1 MIGKNISR
9 YRILEQ
15 IGAGG
20 MGVVY
25 RARDEQLDRDVA
37 IKVLAPG
44 LLADTAARKRFRK
57 EALSLARVNFPSVA
71 TIHEFGSEG
80 ERDFLVTE
88 YIPGT
93 TLDAKLFRT
102 HLPQKEVVQLGIQL
116 AQGLA
121 AAHEHGIVHR
131 DLKPGNLRITP
142 DGRLK
147 ILDFGLAQFAPQVSE
162 LAQTLT
168 LTNSAELTGTLPYMA
183 PEQLRGEPADP
194 RTDLWAAGA
203 VLYEM
208 ATGKRPFP
216 QTNPALL
223 ISSILN
229 EQPAKPSAIVPGM
242 TPDLEN
248 IILKALDKDPAR
260 RYQSALEMGVD
271 LERALHPTNPSRA
284 PEPAPIPQK
293 LVLAAAPPA
302 RLWKFGVAG
311 LSLAILLTAAYFVGH
326 RRRGNSQLETAATGR
341 KSVAVWGFKNLSGKP
356 EQNWLSVAL
365 ADMLTA
371 ELSAGDKLKTIPGE
385 TVARTKADLKIP
397 DTESMSAETLSGVYQ
412 HLGSNL
418 VVLGSYLDIGG
429 QTRVDVRVQDT
440 AKGETVATLSA
451 SQPDAML
458 LDLVKDLGAQLR
470 EKCAAGPITPE
481 EAAQVRAAQP
491 STADAARLYAE
502 GIEKLREFD
511 NLGAFQLLQHA
522 VAAEPGNALAHLAL
536 ARAWGELGYDA
547 KAEAEAK
554 TAYDLSRNFSRKE
567 SLLMEANYRVTTRA
581 WDRAVDLYKSLW
593 TFYPDDLEYGLL
605 LSDAQVSA
613 GQAQNAMT
621 TVNSLRQLSGPL
633 RNDPRIDLAEAKTHA
648 GLADFRQAVVTAQAA
663 EKKATRLGERFLIA
677 QTLLEQCDDL
687 LQLGQYAD
695 AKAKGEQAEETFRT
709 TGDLRSQ
716 AKSLTCMATVAANQG
731 DTASA
736 RSMHDK
742 ALTLARQTG
751 AQSDIAGA
759 LINLG
764 NLLATSGSLEESS
777 QRYREALTVAQAAG
791 DSADALLAE
800 NNLAANLMS
809 QGNFTAARTQFES
822 SVRIA
827 QTLGDQARV
836 LEARLNLGM
845 IATALGDLEGA
856 RSGLEEDLQKSQ
868 SLALRSDEAICLA
881 ALGDVA
887 FAEDDLTLAGR
898 RYQRSLEIRTQ
909 LGEKGSIATTQVSLA
924 VLALEQSRTAQAESL
939 AQQAV
944 QEFQSEKVPNQQAA
958 AQDVLAQALLSQHK
972 LNEASTEIAAAEA
985 LGANDPPTLLSLAIT
1000 EARVS
1005 AGKGSSAEAIQKLL
1019 ATSQRARNMGLIPYE
1034 LQARL
1039 AISEIQTAGATSKHN
1054 DRDDKDKGA
1063 KDSSKARAGVELLRR
1078 DALRLNYKLIA
1089 RHTEALLA
1097 AQSVH

>member
-37 IKVLAPG
+37 IKVLSPG
-44 LLADTAARKRFRK
+44 LLSDTAARKRFRK

-102 HLPQKEVVQLGIQL
+102 CLPQKEVVQLGIQL

-147 ILDFGLAQFAPQVSE
+147 ILDFGLAQFAPQISE

-183 PEQLRGEPADP
+183 PEQLKGEPADP

-208 ATGKRPFP
+208 TTGKRPFP

-229 EQPAKPSAIVPGM
+229 DQPAPPSATIPGI

-248 IILKALDKDPAR
+248 IILKALDKDPGR
-260 RYQSALEMGVD
+260 RYQSALEMCVD
-271 LERALHPTNPSRA
+271 LERALHPTNPSRSA
-284 PEPAPIPQK
+284 DPVPIEQKPAP
-293 LVLAAAPPA
+293 AAAVPA
-302 RLWKFGVAG
+302 RFWKVGLAG
-311 LSLAILLTAAYFVGH
+311 FCLLVLLTAAYFVSL
-326 RRRGNSQLETAATGR
+326 RRRGNPQVDPAPAGR
-341 KSVAVWGFKNLSGKP
+341 TSVAVWGFKNLSGKP

-371 ELSAGDKLKTIPGE
+371 ELSAGDKLRTIPGE
-385 TVARTKADLKIP
+385 TVARTQADLKIP

-418 VVLGSYLDIGG
+418 IVLGSYLDIGG
-429 QTRVDVRVQDT
+429 ETRVNVRVQDT
-440 AKGETVATLSA
+440 VKGETVATLSA

-470 EKCAAGPITPE
+470 EKCAAGAITPE
-481 EAAQVRAAQP
+481 EAAQVRASQP
-491 STADAARLYAE
+491 STADSARLYAE
-502 GIEKLREFD
+502 GIEKLRAFD
-511 NLGAFQLLQHA
+511 NLGASQLLEQA

-547 KAEAEAK
+547 KAESEAK

-567 SLLMEANYRVTTRA
+567 GLLVEANYRVTTRA

-613 GQAQNAMT
+613 GQAQNAMS
-621 TVNSLRQLSGPL
+621 TVSSLRQLSGPL
-633 RNDPRIDLAEAKTHA
+633 RNDPRIDLAEAKSHA
-648 GLADFRQAVVTAQAA
+648 SLADFRQAVVAAQAA
-663 EKKATRLGERFLIA
+663 EKKATKLGERFLIA

-695 AKAKGEQAEETFRT
+695 AKSKGEQAEDTFHAA
-709 TGDLRSQ
+709 GDLRSQ
-716 AKSLTCMATVAANQG
+716 AKSLTCVATVAANQG
-731 DTASA
+731 DGASA
-736 RSMHDK
+736 RSMHNK
-742 ALTLARQTG
+742 ALMLARQTG
-751 AQSDIAGA
+751 AQNDIAGA

-777 QRYREALTVAQAAG
+777 QRYREALSIAQAAG

-809 QGNFTAARTQFES
+809 QADFTAARTQFES
-822 SVRIA
+822 SVKTA

-845 IATALGDLEGA
+845 IATVLGDLEDA

-887 FAEDDLTLAGR
+887 FAEDDLTLAGK

-924 VLALEQSRTAQAESL
+924 ALALELGRAAQAESL
-939 AQQAV
+939 GRQAV
-944 QEFQSEKVPNQQAA
+944 QEFQLEKVPNQQAA
-958 AQDVLAQALLSQHK
+958 AQDVLAQALLAQHK
-972 LNEASTEIAAAEA
+972 LSEASTEIAAAEA
-985 LGANDPPTLLSLAIT
+985 LGATDPPTLLSLAIT
-1000 EARVS
+1000 EARIS
-1005 AGKGSSAEAIQKLL
+1005 AGKGSSAEAMQKLL
-1019 ATSQRARNMGLIPYE
+1019 ATSQRARKMGLIPYE

-1039 AISEIQTAGATSKHN
+1039 AISEIQTADGATGKN
-1054 DRDDKDKGA
+1054 KDDKDK
-1063 KDSSKARAGVELLRR
+1063 ARTGVASLRR
-1078 DALRLNYKLIA
+1078 DAMQSSYKLIA
-1089 RHTEALLA
+1089 RHADALLA

>member
-37 IKVLAPG
+37 IKVLSPG
-44 LLADTAARKRFRK
+44 LLSDTTARKRFRK
-57 EALSLARVNFPSVA
+57 EAISLAQVNFPSVA

-80 ERDFLVTE
+80 ELDFLVTE

-102 HLPQKEVVQLGIQL
+102 RLPQKEVVQLGIQL

-147 ILDFGLAQFAPQVSE
+147 ILDFGLAQFAPQISE
-162 LAQTLT
+162 LAQTAT

-183 PEQLRGEPADP
+183 PEQLKGEPADP

-223 ISSILN
+223 ISSILH
-229 EQPAKPSAIVPGM
+229 EQPAMPSAIVPGI

-260 RYQSALEMGVD
+260 RYQSAIEMGVD
-271 LERALHPTNPSRA
+271 LERALHPTNPSRLA
-284 PEPAPIPQK
+284 DPFPIDQKPAPVVAVP
-293 LVLAAAPPA
+293 
-302 RLWKFGVAG
+302 RFWKAGVAG
-311 LSLAILLTAAYFVGH
+311 LCLLLLLAAAYFVNL
-326 RRRGNSQLETAATGR
+326 RRRNAQVETAPAGR
-341 KSVAVWGFKNLSGKP
+341 TSVAVWGFKNLSGKP

-365 ADMLTA
+365 ADMLTT

-397 DTESMSAETLSGVYQ
+397 DSDSMSPETLSGIYQ

-418 VVLGSYLDIGG
+418 VVMGSYLNIGG

-440 AKGETVATLSA
+440 SKGETVATLSA
-451 SQPDAML
+451 SQPEAML
-458 LDLVKDLGAQLR
+458 LDLVKDLGTQLR
-470 EKCAAGPITPE
+470 EKCAAGAITPE

-511 NLGAFQLLQHA
+511 NLGAFRLLQHA

-567 SLLMEANYRVTTRA
+567 SLLIEANYRVTTRA

-605 LSDAQVSA
+605 LSDAQVSS
-613 GQAQNAMT
+613 GQAQTALS

-633 RNDPRIDLAEAKTHA
+633 RNDPRIDLAEAKSHA
-648 GLADFRQAVVTAQAA
+648 SLADFRQAVTAAQAA
-663 EKKATRLGERFLIA
+663 EKKATNLGERFLAA

-695 AKAKGEQAEETFRT
+695 AKTKGEQAEETFRT

-736 RSMHDK
+736 RSMHEK
-742 ALTLARQTG
+742 ALALARQTG
-751 AQSDIAGA
+751 AQNDIAGA

-764 NLLATSGSLEESS
+764 NLLATSGPIEESS

-791 DSADALLAE
+791 DSSDALLAE

-809 QGNFTAARTQFES
+809 QGNFTAARSQFES
-822 SVRIA
+822 SVKTA

-845 IATALGDLEGA
+845 IATMLGDLEGA
-856 RSGLEEDLQKSQ
+856 RAGLEDDLQKAQ
-868 SLALRSDEAICLA
+868 SLGLRSDEAICLA
-881 ALGDVA
+881 ALGDIA
-887 FAEDDLTLAGR
+887 FAEDALPLAGK

-909 LGEKGSIATTQVSLA
+909 LGEKGSIASTQVSLA
-924 VLALEQSRTAQAESL
+924 GLALEQNRAAQAQSL
-939 AQQAV
+939 ARQAI
-944 QEFQSEKVPNQQAA
+944 QEFQLEKVPNQVAA
-958 AQDVLAQALLSQHK
+958 AQDVLAQALLAQPQ
-972 LNEASTEIAAAEA
+972 LNEASIEIAAAKA
-985 LGANDPPTLLSLAIT
+985 LGVTDPATLLSLEIT

-1005 AGKGSSAEAIQKLL
+1005 AGKGSAAEAVQKLL

-1039 AISEIQTAGATSKHN
+1039 ATSEIQTAGGATN
-1054 DRDDKDKGA
+1054 GATNKDKG
-1063 KDSSKARAGVELLRR
+1063 RAGLESLRR
-1078 DALRLNYKLIA
+1078 DARQANYKLIA
-1089 RHTEALLA
+1089 RHADALLA
-1097 AQSVH
+1097 AKSVH